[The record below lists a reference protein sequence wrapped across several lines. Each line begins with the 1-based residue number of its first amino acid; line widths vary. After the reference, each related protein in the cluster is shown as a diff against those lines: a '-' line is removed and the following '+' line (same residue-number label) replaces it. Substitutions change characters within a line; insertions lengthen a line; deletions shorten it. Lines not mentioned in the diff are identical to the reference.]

1 MKRENKVSRGRKQ
14 KMLKE
19 MIRNQ
24 SSEKLTKRSAT
35 EEALMEFQKEN
46 GYSFLDMTNDEKIR
60 MRHKLKQLQK
70 KEYDDDDFLDK
81 FQDYQGD

>member
-1 MKRENKVSRGRKQ
+1 
-14 KMLKE
+14 MLKE